1 MNFVLTKKASVR
13 GFTFIELLCVVTI
26 ISIAAAVSLPRINNY
41 LNNLELNSF
50 SRDLQAVINY
60 LCQRAVVER
69 KIIYLDIDED
79 NKQYWAYDLGGSY
92 VLKKC
97 RIPAGINVVSEQKKF
112 TFYPD
117 GSVDKI
123 NIKLI
128 NRDNQ
133 AVNLTSRGVFCGAKL
148 EF

>member
-1 MNFVLTKKASVR
+1 MSCVLTKKVSVR
-13 GFTFIELLCVVTI
+13 GFTFIELLCVVII
-26 ISIAAAVSLPRINNY
+26 ISIATTVSLPRINNY

-69 KIIYLDIDED
+69 KIIYLDIDDD
-79 NKQYWAYDLGGSY
+79 NKQYWAYDLGGSN

-97 RIPAGINVVSEQKKF
+97 RIPAGIKVASGQKQIM
-112 TFYPD
+112 FYPD
-117 GSVDKI
+117 GAVDKI

-133 AVNLTSRGVFCGAKL
+133 AVNLTSKGVFCGAKL